1 MFDILKIN
9 FSLKMIPI
17 SDHQQDL
24 EETNS
29 QQDDSTKAI
38 NRYKTFKI
46 KNKNRNNQFIN
57 ELNKNLN
64 KHIQENATT
73 LKINEQIT
81 GKFSN

>member
-1 MFDILKIN
+1 
-9 FSLKMIPI
+9 MIPI

-38 NRYKTFKI
+38 NGYKTFKI

-81 GKFSN
+81 GKF

>member
-1 MFDILKIN
+1 
-9 FSLKMIPI
+9 MIPI

-64 KHIQENATT
+64 KHIQENVTT

>member
-1 MFDILKIN
+1 
-9 FSLKMIPI
+9 MIPI